1 MDAPVTVLDRLL
13 QIGELFQRDLA
24 NHFTGTALSTAR
36 IRVLWELVHLGP
48 STQQTLATRL
58 EVSARNVTT
67 LVDALETAGYVR
79 RTPHPTDRRATIV
92 ELTAEANDF
101 MTRMQRDHAELSAT
115 LLGAVAPEDRA
126 AVERG
131 LAAIAERLTALVADD
146 EARRAAE
153 IGSAS

>member
-1 MDAPVTVLDRLL
+1 MDVPLTVLDRLL
-13 QIGELFQRDLA
+13 QIGELFQRDLT
-24 NHFTGTALSTAR
+24 NHFAGTPLSTAR

-48 STQQTLATRL
+48 STQQSLALRL
-58 EVSARNVTT
+58 GVSPRNVTT

-92 ELTAEANDF
+92 ELTPDATAF

-115 LLGAVAPEDRA
+115 LLEAVDPADRA
-126 AVERG
+126 ALERG
-131 LAAIAERLTALVADD
+131 IAAIAERLTVLVADD

-153 IGSAS
+153 LGSAS